1 MSADQLSIA
10 LKPAAP
16 SFNTASRL
24 SQGAL
29 LGASLR
35 SVENNAT
42 SADAK
47 ELEDAQA
54 TLDKTFDSLDEAS
67 AAANRY
73 RQLRNRGSDE
83 GASATLQDASAGE
96 DDEEHVSRIDK
107 IFKILDTDSRSS
119 ARALLQ
125 QMRRLFPD
133 PSDLVMVLRQMLQ
146 NSHLSRTRRKRLEE
160 TLELAEEEA
169 DEKQLKA
176 GINVALKAKMFG
188 KKLALSPAIIR
199 QAYRDF
205 LESDADELM
214 LYQSWVALFGAAKR
228 GLIVDFMEAALTAD
242 MEASEPSC
250 KSDEFRALLG
260 KLVQLKHIRSAD
272 NQFMRRFLS
281 GSVVKQ
287 LQHSEERWL
296 FFLFTIMRTPDL
308 LRLAFIDAAGDTFS
322 ALTPRQ
328 QSETL
333 SWLRSCLAMF
343 AHACYHSAEHRSLL
357 IDRLS
362 ELSTSYYQTEIHSEG
377 PP

>member
-1 MSADQLSIA
+1 MSADQLRVA

-16 SFNTASRL
+16 SLNTASRL

-29 LGASLR
+29 LGTSLR
-35 SVENNAT
+35 GVENNAT

-67 AAANRY
+67 AAVNRY

-83 GASATLQDASAGE
+83 GAAAVLQDASAS
-96 DDEEHVSRIDK
+96 DDEEEHVSRIDK

-281 GSVVKQ
+281 GSAVKQ

-308 LRLAFIDAAGDTFS
+308 LRLAFLDAAGDTFS

>member
-1 MSADQLSIA
+1 MSADQLSLA
-10 LKPAAP
+10 VQSATAP
-16 SFNTASRL
+16 VNSARRS
-24 SQGAL
+24 SQGAS
-29 LGASLR
+29 LGTALR
-35 SVENNAT
+35 GVENNAA
-42 SADAK
+42 SADGK
-47 ELEDAQA
+47 EAQDVLA
-54 TLDKTFDSLDEAS
+54 TLDSVYESLDEAT
-67 AAANRY
+67 AAVNRY
-73 RQLRNRGSDE
+73 RQLRSRGSQED
-83 GASATLQDASAGE
+83 AAAVLHDASAG
-96 DDEEHVSRIDK
+96 DDEEDHVSRIDQ
-107 IFKILDTDSRSS
+107 IFKILDTDARSS
-119 ARALLQ
+119 ARSLLQ
-125 QMRRLFPD
+125 LMRMLFSD
-133 PSDLVMVLRQMLQ
+133 PSDLVMVLRQMLH
-146 NSHLSRTRRKRLEE
+146 NSHLSRAKRKRLEE
-160 TLELAEEEA
+160 TLALAEEEA

-205 LESDADELM
+205 LESDADELT

-242 MEASEPSC
+242 MDASEPSC
-250 KSDEFRALLG
+250 KSDEFRVLLG

-272 NQFMRRFLS
+272 SQFMRRFLS

-287 LQHSEERWL
+287 LGHSEERWL
-296 FFLFTIMRTPDL
+296 FFLFTIMRSPDL
-308 LRLAFIDAAGDTFS
+308 LRLAFRDAAGDAFS

-362 ELSTSYYQTEIHSEG
+362 ELSTSFYQTEINSEG
-377 PP
+377 HP

>member
-1 MSADQLSIA
+1 MSADQLRVA

-16 SFNTASRL
+16 SLNTASRL

-29 LGASLR
+29 LGTSLR
-35 SVENNAT
+35 GVENNAT

-67 AAANRY
+67 AAVNRY

-83 GASATLQDASAGE
+83 GAAAVLQDASAS
-96 DDEEHVSRIDK
+96 DDEEEHVSRIDK

-160 TLELAEEEA
+160 TLELAEKEA

-281 GSVVKQ
+281 GSAVKQ

-308 LRLAFIDAAGDTFS
+308 LRLAFLDAAGDTFS